1 MDISTGKDTL
11 EKQMSRSDKQNSA
24 LEDLKDEKSVYKKY
38 MRVSINIED
47 FFVSSIWSVEF

>member
-1 MDISTGKDTL
+1 
-11 EKQMSRSDKQNSA
+11 MSRSDKQSSV

-47 FFVSSIWSVEF
+47 FFVSSI